1 MTRAF
6 SDLSKEPVKAVET
19 AIAARWESMD
29 ILNRTIDAHADDEN
43 FVFFEEPVY
52 LVDQPILLLQNI
64 PCSYLHKARVSFS
77 CLYKLILYPLK
88 NL

>member
-43 FVFFEEPVY
+43 FVFLKGRRRPTASRAFTMCWREP
-52 LVDQPILLLQNI
+52 
-64 PCSYLHKARVSFS
+64 
-77 CLYKLILYPLK
+77 
-88 NL
+88 